1 MTNYGYT
8 LKLELDFDSAVK
20 ETKKAL
26 LEQGFGALFE
36 IDIQAKL
43 KEKLDKQM
51 DEYLILGACNPSLA
65 SKALDTEIEI
75 GLLLPCNVI
84 VYIKD
89 GETNVSA
96 ILPSVAMS
104 FLDNDNLTC
113 VKDEAEYKLKK
124 AIDDLRLHQKIL

>member
-1 MTNYGYT
+1 MSNYGYN
-8 LKLELDFDSAVK
+8 LKLELDFESAVK
-20 ETKKAL
+20 EVKKAL
-26 LEQGFGALFE
+26 LDQGFGVLFE
-36 IDIQAKL
+36 LDIQSKL
-43 KEKLDKQM
+43 KEKLDKEM
-51 DEYLILGACNPSLA
+51 DKYLILGACNPALA

-89 GETNVSA
+89 SEVSVSA

-104 FLDNDNLTC
+104 FLDNDDLTC

-124 AIDDLRLHQKIL
+124 AIDSLRLHQKIL